1 MAQMTNPDD
10 RLDGLLSRAIDI
22 ASKAV
27 PSRSATNPDAEYLQ
41 AIIDGTADLSVA
53 GDELERIGDNL
64 PPELEELF
72 EEAAEAYAQ
81 YAIGL
86 E

>member
-1 MAQMTNPDD
+1 MP
-10 RLDGLLSRAIDI
+10 
-22 ASKAV
+22 
-27 PSRSATNPDAEYLQ
+27 ATNPDAEYLQ

-72 EEAAEAYAQ
+72 EQAAEAYAQ
-81 YAIGL
+81 YAISL
-86 E
+86 EV